1 MVNVNKLRGRMVELG
16 VTVRLLAQRMGVN
29 YSSLYR
35 RLKEPESFT
44 IGEATKIKSILELS
58 SEQATDIFFAS

>member
-35 RLKEPESFT
+35 RLKEPENFT